1 MLVYKFC
8 LYYLYSLIKNNK
20 NKKYSNCTKGNAYVE
35 RFNRS
40 LEEGFID
47 YREDELRE
55 DIEGFNRE
63 LMEYL
68 IWYNTER
75 VHSGIGG
82 KLL

>member
-1 MLVYKFC
+1 M
-8 LYYLYSLIKNNK
+8 
-20 NKKYSNCTKGNAYVE
+20 
-35 RFNRS
+35 
-40 LEEGFID
+40 
-47 YREDELRE
+47 RE

-82 KLL
+82 KAPLGYFCDKFLKNSAESKIIWTHKTTLDKKSSKGYIKKQS

>member
-1 MLVYKFC
+1 
-8 LYYLYSLIKNNK
+8 
-20 NKKYSNCTKGNAYVE
+20 
-35 RFNRS
+35 
-40 LEEGFID
+40 
-47 YREDELRE
+47 LRE

-82 KLL
+82 KAPSLKSYGRIQTLYKVIFLS